1 MFSEV
6 YFILVSSQS
15 SVSDVLQVNL
25 NPAGPIR
32 LSSPLMRPTDQQG
45 AVSDRGAVL
54 PLQELVEECG
64 EASNDGGEA
73 ALRQHQQQ
81 DERTQ
86 QEAEKHP
93 GKH

>member
-1 MFSEV
+1 M
-6 YFILVSSQS
+6 
-15 SVSDVLQVNL
+15 NL

-45 AVSDRGAVL
+45 AVGSRGTVL
-54 PLQELVEECG
+54 PFQELVEKGG

-73 ALRQHQQQ
+73 ALCQHQQQ
-81 DERTQ
+81 EERTQ